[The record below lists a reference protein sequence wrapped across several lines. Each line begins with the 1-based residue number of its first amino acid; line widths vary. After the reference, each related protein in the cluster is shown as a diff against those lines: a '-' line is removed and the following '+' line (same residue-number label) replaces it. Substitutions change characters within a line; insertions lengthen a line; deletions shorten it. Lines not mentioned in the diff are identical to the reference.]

1 MNEWTNKKT
10 SEQASSGSQPGEICP
25 PASPFQG
32 YIGNIMRHFHLSYH
46 GVLMAFPGERLGCC
60 QITCTEQWSPPPSR
74 ECVPPKMS
82 RVSKLR
88 NPVKLFPRAA
98 EQSTTN

>member
-1 MNEWTNKKT
+1 M

-46 GVLMAFPGERLGCC
+46 GGTNGIPWREAGVLSNNLHR
-60 QITCTEQWSPPPSR
+60 TV
-74 ECVPPKMS
+74 VPTS
-82 RVSKLR
+82 QQRVCSTQ
-88 NPVKLFPRAA
+88 NVKSV
-98 EQSTTN
+98 EVEKSCKVIS